1 MFGLYYF
8 SRSLGLYD
16 RNVENKIKIDL
27 IECQPLLYIYLTL
40 AHECIGL
47 VHFIAFWH
55 YQNFDSVECV
65 WLDTFS
71 NIDDV
76 FVRGIFGNYQILVE

>member
-27 IECQPLLYIYLTL
+27 IECQPLLYISY
-40 AHECIGL
+40 
-47 VHFIAFWH
+47 
-55 YQNFDSVECV
+55 
-65 WLDTFS
+65 
-71 NIDDV
+71 
-76 FVRGIFGNYQILVE
+76 FGA